1 MDNKDFDA
9 NFKQMQ
15 LETMKN
21 KKVRKP
27 DSKTEVLP
35 VTGSDTESI
44 LSMILLSG
52 EELMQGKI
60 LYPNTAD
67 GLTAFK
73 TRTMDY
79 FRFLYEQNKSADDL
93 GEQRLLPSVE
103 SWALYLRIS
112 RVMILQ
118 YEKRGGEWLSYIHWC
133 KNSITAVKL
142 QLAENHKL
150 QPLLFLFDTLNNAP
164 QYRNTNQVEL
174 VAVPDEHYQKQESP
188 QAISARYRSLLADGK
203 AEIDKDTE
211 TAESVHI

>member
-1 MDNKDFDA
+1 MDNKDFDT

-52 EELMQGKI
+52 EELMREKV
-60 LYPNTAD
+60 LYPNSSD
-67 GLTAFK
+67 GLQAFK
-73 TRTMDY
+73 SRTQEY
-79 FRFLYEQNKSADDL
+79 FKFLYDQNKTADDL
-93 GEQRLLPSVE
+93 GERRLLPSVE
-103 SWALYLRIS
+103 SWALYLRVS

-118 YEKRGGEWLSYIHWC
+118 YEKRGGEWSTFIQWC
-133 KNSITAVKL
+133 KNAIIAVKM

-150 QPLLFLFDTLNNAP
+150 QPLLFLFDCMNNGTA
-164 QYRNTNQVEL
+164 YRNTNQIEVVGL
-174 VAVPDEHYQKQESP
+174 SDERQQKNESP
-188 QAISARYRSLLADGK
+188 EVISARYRSLLADST
-203 AEIDKDTE
+203 AIDKDIE
-211 TAESVHI
+211 KAESVI

>member
-1 MDNKDFDA
+1 MNDIDFDTA
-9 NFKQMQ
+9 FKQTQ
-15 LETMKN
+15 LEAMEN

-118 YEKRGGEWLSYIHWC
+118 YEKRGGEWLSYIHWV

-188 QAISARYRSLLADGK
+188 QAISARYRAALIDSTA
-203 AEIDKDTE
+203 IDKDIE
-211 TAESVHI
+211 TAENVHI

>member
-44 LSMILLSG
+44 LSLIVQTG
-52 EELMQGKI
+52 EELLMQGRI
-60 LYPNTAD
+60 LYPDSAD
-67 GLTAFK
+67 GLQAFK
-73 TRTMDY
+73 SRTQEY
-79 FRFLYEQNKSADDL
+79 FKFLYDQNKTADDL
-93 GEQRLLPSVE
+93 GEARLLPSVE

-118 YEKRGGEWLSYIHWC
+118 YEKRGGEWLSYIHWV
-133 KNSITAVKL
+133 KNAITAVKL

-150 QPLLFLFDTLNNAP
+150 QPLLFLFDTMNNAP
-164 QYRNTNQVEL
+164 MYKNTNQIEV
-174 VAVPDEHYQKQESP
+174 VALPDEHYQKKESP
-188 QAISARYRSLLADGK
+188 ENIASRYRALLADSESK
-203 AEIDKDTE
+203 QDIE
-211 TAESVHI
+211 TAENTFI

>member
-1 MDNKDFDA
+1 MDNKDFDT

-52 EELMQGKI
+52 EELMREKV
-60 LYPNTAD
+60 LYPNSSD
-67 GLTAFK
+67 GLQAFK
-73 TRTMDY
+73 SRTQEY
-79 FRFLYEQNKSADDL
+79 FKFLYDQNKTADDL
-93 GEQRLLPSVE
+93 GETRLLPSVE

-118 YEKRGGEWLSYIHWC
+118 YEKRGGEWLSYIEWC

-142 QLAENHKL
+142 QLAENNKL

-188 QAISARYRSLLADGK
+188 QSITARYRALLADSESK
-203 AEIDKDTE
+203 QDIE
-211 TAESVHI
+211 TAENTFI

>member
-1 MDNKDFDA
+1 MNDIDFDTA
-9 NFKQMQ
+9 FKQMQ
-15 LETMKN
+15 LEAMEN

-67 GLTAFK
+67 GLKAFK

-79 FRFLYEQNKSADDL
+79 FRFLYEQNKTADDL
-93 GEQRLLPSVE
+93 KERRLLPSVE
-103 SWALYLRIS
+103 SWALYLRVS
-112 RVMILQ
+112 RVAILQ
-118 YEKRGGEWLSYIHWC
+118 YEKRGGEWLSYIRWV
-133 KNSITAVKL
+133 KNAIISVKL

-150 QPLLFLFDTLNNAP
+150 QPLLFLFDCMNNGSM
-164 QYRNTNQVEL
+164 YKNTNQIEV
-174 VAVPDEHYQKQESP
+174 VALPDEHYQKKESP

-203 AEIDKDTE
+203 AEIDKDKE
-211 TAESVHI
+211 TAESV